1 MVWAM
6 GREGEERK
14 EGGGLPAFL
23 GRAFVCLGSVLFLG
37 MGLGMSVHKGTSVL
51 WTLGLMASLLMVL
64 VLMARWQV
72 RPVTDPL
79 NQLLGGIWSGSI
91 EDLPGAW
98 SAMAR
103 ENREL
108 KERAGREDRL
118 LPGIMARL
126 EEGVLLFGPDGALEQ
141 FNPAAQR
148 HLGLGAPLSKGMA
161 IEAVFSDAP
170 GLSSIRKAYAGLG
183 SEWRLARTA
192 RMLRVRA
199 IPFAPLG
206 SVSGVLLTLDDV
218 TSQEALET
226 TRQKFISNVS
236 HELKTPVTAI
246 RIAAEN
252 LQEEALPE
260 SALASAH
267 SILRSVDRLTLLLG
281 DLSELSRIESGA
293 LHLAP
298 ERVDLEAFLGAFVR
312 EMLAQHGG
320 RGVSLERIQAVPP
333 GTRILVD
340 PLRLHQI
347 LENLVSNALKFS
359 DPGGKVTLGVEVTE
373 QGHAWEV
380 RDQGPGIPE
389 AEQGRIFE
397 RFYRAQGTKAKPGT
411 GLGLAIV
418 KHLCRLMG
426 GEVTVESHPGEGA
439 VFRVRLPAVPP
450 DQASAGPPSR

>member
-1 MVWAM
+1 MPV
-6 GREGEERK
+6 
-14 EGGGLPAFL
+14 FL
-23 GRAFVCLGSVLFLG
+23 GRALVSLVSMLFLG
-37 MGLGMSVHKGTSVL
+37 FGLGMSVHKGTSIL
-51 WTLGLMASLLMVL
+51 WTMGLLGTLAL
-64 VLMARWQV
+64 VLILLARWQV
-72 RPVTDPL
+72 RPLAEPL
-79 NQLLGGIWSGSI
+79 SQLLRGTRPRSI
-91 EDLPGAW
+91 GDLPLAW
-98 SAMAR
+98 SALEQENVDLRERAAR
-103 ENREL
+103 EES
-108 KERAGREDRL
+108 L

-126 EEGVLLFGPDGALEQ
+126 EEGVILFGSAGSLEQ

-148 HLGLGAPLSKGMA
+148 HLGLGAPLAKGMP
-161 IEAVFSDAP
+161 INGVFRDQEGPEAVQKAYR
-170 GLSSIRKAYAGLG
+170 GLSC
-183 SEWRLARTA
+183 EWRMARAGRT
-192 RMLRVRA
+192 LRVRA

-252 LQEEALPE
+252 LQEENLNGPAR
-260 SALASAH
+260 STAQ
-267 SILRSVDRLTLLLG
+267 SIMRSVDRLTLLLG

-298 ERVDLEAFLGAFVR
+298 VRLELRAFLDTLMRDLQPRGSEFGVQ
-312 EMLAQHGG
+312 LALH
-320 RGVSLERIQAVPP
+320 VDAPP
-333 GTRILVD
+333 GTEILAD

-347 LENLVSNALKFS
+347 IENLVSNALKFS
-359 DPGGKVTLGVEVTE
+359 PPGGQVDLSVRITG
-373 QGHAWEV
+373 QRQIWEV

-397 RFYRAQGTKAKPGT
+397 RFYRAQAAKAKPGT

-426 GEVTVESHPGEGA
+426 GEVTVESRPGEGA
-439 VFRVRLPAVPP
+439 TFRVILPLPY
-450 DQASAGPPSR
+450 

>member
-1 MVWAM
+1 MPV
-6 GREGEERK
+6 
-14 EGGGLPAFL
+14 FL
-23 GRAFVCLGSVLFLG
+23 GRALICLVSMLFLG
-37 MGLGMSVHKGTSVL
+37 FGLGMSVHQGVSLWWVAGLLGTL
-51 WTLGLMASLLMVL
+51 AFVL

-72 RPVTDPL
+72 RALAEPRGALSSSQGAVVI
-79 NQLLGGIWSGSI
+79 Q
-91 EDLPGAW
+91 DLPRAW
-98 SAMAR
+98 SALQR
-103 ENREL
+103 ENADL
-108 KERAGREDRL
+108 KDKAVREDRL

-126 EEGVLLFGPDGALEQ
+126 EEGVLLFDASGRLEQ

-148 HLGLGAPLSKGMA
+148 HLGLGAPLGKGMVVA
-161 IEAVFSDAP
+161 EVFRDQEGPEAVQ
-170 GLSSIRKAYAGLG
+170 KAFGG
-183 SEWRLARTA
+183 TPCEWRLARAGRT
-192 RMLRVRA
+192 LRVRA

-252 LQEEALPE
+252 LQEENLDEA
-260 SALASAH
+260 SRASAR
-267 SILRSVDRLTLLLG
+267 SIMRSVDRLTLLLG

-298 ERVDLEAFLGAFVR
+298 VRLDLRAFVESLVKDLQPRAEAAGVDLALDVRAPEGASI
-312 EMLAQHGG
+312 LA
-320 RGVSLERIQAVPP
+320 
-333 GTRILVD
+333 D
-340 PLRLHQI
+340 PLRLHQV

-359 DPGGKVTLGVEVTE
+359 PADSRVDLSVQLSS
-373 QGHAWEV
+373 QGQIWEV

-397 RFYRAQGTKAKPGT
+397 RFYRAKASMAKPGT

-426 GEVTVESHPGEGA
+426 GEVSVSSVPGEGA
-439 VFRVRLPAVPP
+439 TFRVILPPQGESQDSP
-450 DQASAGPPSR
+450 RQ

>member
-1 MVWAM
+1 MDQPESQRGDGSVV
-6 GREGEERK
+6 
-14 EGGGLPAFL
+14 PVFL
-23 GRAFVCLGSVLFLG
+23 GRALISLVSMLFLG
-37 MGLGMSVHKGTSVL
+37 FGLGMSVHKGTSLL
-51 WTLGLMASLLMVL
+51 WTLGLLGTLAMVL

-72 RPVTDPL
+72 RPLAEPL
-79 NQLLGGIWSGSI
+79 GQLLGGTRPRSI
-91 EDLPGAW
+91 EDLPLAW
-98 SAMAR
+98 SALER
-103 ENREL
+103 ENVDLR
-108 KERAGREDRL
+108 ERAAREDRL

-126 EEGVLLFGPDGALEQ
+126 EEGVILFGPTGSLEQ

-148 HLGLGAPLSKGMA
+148 HLGLGAPLAKGMA
-161 IEAVFSDAP
+161 IKDVFRDQEGPEAVQ
-170 GLSSIRKAYAGLG
+170 KAYRGM
-183 SEWRLARTA
+183 SCEWRMARAGRT
-192 RMLRVRA
+192 LRVRA

-252 LQEEALPE
+252 LQEENLHEPAR
-260 SALASAH
+260 STAQ
-267 SILRSVDRLTLLLG
+267 SIMRSVDRLTLLLG

-298 ERVDLEAFLGAFVR
+298 VRLDLFAYLDTLMRDLQPRGSVFGVQLALTVDAA
-312 EMLAQHGG
+312 
-320 RGVSLERIQAVPP
+320 P
-333 GTRILVD
+333 GTEILAD
-340 PLRLHQI
+340 PLRLHQVI
-347 LENLVSNALKFS
+347 ENLVSNALKFS
-359 DPGGKVTLGVEVTE
+359 PSGGRVDLSVRITH
-373 QGHAWEV
+373 QGQIWEV

-397 RFYRAQGTKAKPGT
+397 RFYRAQAAQAKPGT

-426 GEVTVESHPGEGA
+426 GEVSVESRLGEGA
-439 VFRVRLPAVPP
+439 LFRVILPLP
-450 DQASAGPPSR
+450 QESAGPPSR